1 MIRATKRER
10 PFYETAYMRYINE
23 YKFSRSL
30 YDEFEKVF
38 DVKLS
43 WKLKRKFKTVQH
55 YLIHNDEKKA
65 REQLYQF
72 MDEVENVNR
81 MVGK

>member
-1 MIRATKRER
+1 MIRKNKRER

-43 WKLKRKFKTVQH
+43 
-55 YLIHNDEKKA
+55 
-65 REQLYQF
+65 
-72 MDEVENVNR
+72 
-81 MVGK
+81 

>member
-1 MIRATKRER
+1 MIRANKRER
-10 PFYETAYMRYINE
+10 QFYETAYMRYIDEN
-23 YKFSRSL
+23 KFSRNV
-30 YDEFEKVF
+30 YKCFGEVFEVN
-38 DVKLS
+38 LT

-72 MDEVENVNR
+72 MDEIENVN
-81 MVGK
+81 KIYTE